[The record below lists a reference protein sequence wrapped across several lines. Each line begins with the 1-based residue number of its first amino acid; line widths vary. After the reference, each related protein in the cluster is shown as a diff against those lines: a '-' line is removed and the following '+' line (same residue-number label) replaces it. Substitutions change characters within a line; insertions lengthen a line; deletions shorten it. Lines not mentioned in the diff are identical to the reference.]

1 MSKPF
6 LDSNIVLYLLS
17 GDAAKAERVQ
27 ALLEAG
33 AVISVQVLNE
43 VTSVCLRKLKMPWQE
58 VDALLLAVKAAC
70 EVLPLTVASHEKA
83 VELAKRFQLS
93 FYDANIV
100 ACALLSGSPVL
111 LSEDM
116 HSGLLIDG
124 LLIQNPFKEPQY
136 LSRT

>member
-17 GDAAKAERVQ
+17 GDAAKADRTQ

-43 VTSVCLRKLKMPWQE
+43 VTSVCLRKLKMPWHE

-70 EVLPLTVASHEKA
+70 EVLPLTVESHEKA
-83 VELAKRFQLS
+83 VEVAKRFQLS

-100 ACALLSGSPVL
+100 ACALLSGAPVL

-116 HSGLLIDG
+116 HSGMLIDG
-124 LLIQNPFKEPQY
+124 LVIQNPFKGK
-136 LSRT
+136 SS

>member
-1 MSKPF
+1 VSKPF

-17 GDAAKAERVQ
+17 GDAAKADRAQ

-33 AVISVQVLNE
+33 GVISVQVLNE

-58 VDALLLAVKAAC
+58 VDALLQAVKAAC

-83 VELAKRFQLS
+83 VEVAKRFQLS

-100 ACALLSGSPVL
+100 ACAIFSGAPVL

-116 HSGLLIDG
+116 HDGMLIDG
-124 LLIQNPFKEPQY
+124 LVIQNPFKEI
-136 LSRT
+136 

>member
-70 EVLPLTVASHEKA
+70 EVLPLTVGSHEKA

-100 ACALLSGSPVL
+100 ACALLSGTPVL

-136 LSRT
+136 PSRT

>member
-100 ACALLSGSPVL
+100 ACALLSGTPVL

>member
-6 LDSNIVLYLLS
+6 IDSNIVLYLLS
-17 GDAAKAERVQ
+17 GDAAKADRAE
-27 ALLEAG
+27 AILEAG
-33 AVISVQVLNE
+33 SVISVQVLNE

-70 EVLPLTVASHEKA
+70 DVLPLTVASHEKA

-100 ACALLSGSPVL
+100 ASALISGALVL

-116 HSGLLIDG
+116 HSGMLIDG
-124 LLIQNPFKEPQY
+124 LVIQNPFKGA
-136 LSRT
+136 SS